1 MTGPRLRLGYVN
13 IKTLIPSL
21 PPGAHLVPRDRK
33 ALGSIYT
40 PPKSSESG
48 TTMSDIH
55 FSTETRIQAETRGR
69 IPTLSYCQGATEAGL
84 ASAHLKSDV

>member
-1 MTGPRLRLGYVN
+1 MTGPRLRVVYVN

-21 PPGAHLVPRDRK
+21 PPGALLVPRDRK

-55 FSTETRIQAETRGR
+55 FSTETRIQTETH
-69 IPTLSYCQGATEAGL
+69 EAGSPPCR
-84 ASAHLKSDV
+84 AVRERLKQDLGPHI